1 MKEPAEPDTAEPE
14 LALEPEESSEVKDF
28 KAEEATIE
36 FKEPEESPLEPE
48 DESHGVS
55 VVVGVSVGTGGGTVV
70 ATPVFFLFSSFVVG
84 AAVVA
89 SIAPTT
95 PPTIAAPAAATPT
108 PMPASSAIV
117 KPFARPMRKLSNT
130 AARNDAMSASFL
142 SCKYK

>member
-1 MKEPAEPDTAEPE
+1 MKEPAEPDASEPE

-28 KAEEATIE
+28 KAEEATIDIE
-36 FKEPEESPLEPE
+36 EAEESPLEPE

-55 VVVGVSVGTGGGTVV
+55 VVVGVSVGTAGGTVV
-70 ATPVFFLFSSFVVG
+70 ATLLLTSFVVG